1 MTVYELIGVFETGF
15 IFSLVALSAF
25 LSFRVLNFP
34 DLTVEGSFPLGA
46 AICAVLIVSGVN
58 AWLATLS
65 AALAGFAAGYV
76 TAFLSVRMK
85 ILPILAGILVGISL
99 YSINLR
105 VMSGPNKPLLGLKTV
120 FDLFPSFGLPASVA
134 NLLLLL
140 LIVLGVMVLLNAF
153 LATGYGMAMRATG
166 MNPAMAEANGVNVG
180 STTLFGIG
188 LANAMTG
195 LAGGLFAQSFGT
207 ADAYMGIGVVIV
219 GFASVIL
226 GTSLIPSRSILGATC
241 ACLIGAIVYR
251 FAVAISLN
259 GDYLGLVAS
268 DVQLIT
274 AVIVVL
280 ALYLQRSGMPITRQ
294 FKRMRKKLNAQDYKQ
309 QEQLK

>member
-1 MTVYELIGVFETGF
+1 
-15 IFSLVALSAF
+15 
-25 LSFRVLNFP
+25 
-34 DLTVEGSFPLGA
+34 
-46 AICAVLIVSGVN
+46 
-58 AWLATLS
+58 
-65 AALAGFAAGYV
+65 
-76 TAFLSVRMK
+76 
-85 ILPILAGILVGISL
+85 
-99 YSINLR
+99 
-105 VMSGPNKPLLGLKTV
+105 
-120 FDLFPSFGLPASVA
+120 
-134 NLLLLL
+134 
-140 LIVLGVMVLLNAF
+140 
-153 LATGYGMAMRATG
+153 
-166 MNPAMAEANGVNVG
+166 
-180 STTLFGIG
+180 
-188 LANAMTG
+188 MTG

-294 FKRMRKKLNAQDYKQ
+294 FKRIRKKLNAQDYKQ